1 MNIVNCYNKN
11 NDYHIDFRQLLE
23 EDEFAEYEE
32 KLRTRN
38 ISFTDI
44 AKEPSSVNEIISR
57 TVHNYV
63 INPDELRYIILDKTV
78 ILDVSSDSLIKLK
91 NAIKEYAGHFKNMII
106 IEQGG
111 DPVGD
116 LKRES
121 GNGRNFYL
129 FTESDRNKLI
139 SDVLDKIIEIED
151 NPGDKTANKSS
162 FNISKI
168 DDRKEEKGNAAESKA
183 NKIKANHA
191 VEEDKESESEH
202 LQESLQEEFDS
213 KKEKKEKLT
222 EKIVKGIKGKTEKKD
237 TEKKKSEK
245 KQPKEDA
252 SEDINN
258 ENEAVKVPKLH
269 SNPDLLKHLQPIDTE
284 ARIETR
290 INRQEELSVKEMLRR
305 GNGQGKDKNIISNSV
320 DDSRV
325 NRFTEERL
333 NQAVKMTHLLER
345 KKSWNTINNIIII
358 RGLYGNISATFL
370 SLVIA
375 NTLQSNNASIAY
387 INDSHHDFLYTVQNY
402 GIKKSGNFYVRD
414 NIVFLENFM
423 AIPDVNF
430 YIIDSKE
437 AYYSKKEA
445 LLENGF
451 KPYYLVVANGD
462 AKGISFL
469 KNEEGMLKAN
479 GIDEYRM
486 IVKDVNTEMY
496 NILYKELNPDKI
508 IEYKH
513 IDNGPFDSLAKNSSI
528 ANDLYRIFEEIDENN
543 RGEQISTLEVQ
554 ELEEDLEI

>member
-151 NPGDKTANKSS
+151 NPDDKIANKSS

-168 DDRKEEKGNAAESKA
+168 DDRKEEKGNAAKSKA
-183 NKIKANHA
+183 DKIKAKPA
-191 VEEDKESESEH
+191 VEEDKESEPDH
-202 LQESLQEEFDS
+202 LQESLQEEFEN

-222 EKIVKGIKGKTEKKD
+222 EKIVKGIKGKTEKKE

-258 ENEAVKVPKLH
+258 ENEAVKAPKLH

-325 NRFTEERL
+325 NIFTEERL

-370 SLVIA
+370 SLVMA

-508 IEYKH
+508 LEYKH
-513 IDNGPFDSLAKNSSI
+513 I
-528 ANDLYRIFEEIDENN
+528 
-543 RGEQISTLEVQ
+543 EVNCKSNFHT
-554 ELEEDLEI
+554 

>member
-32 KLRTRN
+32 KLRSRN

-63 INPDELRYIILDKTV
+63 INPDELKYIILDKTV

-151 NPGDKTANKSS
+151 NPGDKIANKSS

-168 DDRKEEKGNAAESKA
+168 DDRKEEKGNAAKSKA
-183 NKIKANHA
+183 DKIKAKTA
-191 VEEDKESESEH
+191 VEEDKESEPEH
-202 LQESLQEEFDS
+202 LQESLQEEFEN

-222 EKIVKGIKGKTEKKD
+222 EKIVKGIKGKTEKKE

-245 KQPKEDA
+245 KQPKEET
-252 SEDINN
+252 SEDINT
-258 ENEAVKVPKLH
+258 ENEAVKIPKLH

-305 GNGQGKDKNIISNSV
+305 GNGPGKDKNIISNSV

-486 IVKDVNTEMY
+486 IVKDVHTEMY

-543 RGEQISTLEVQ
+543 RGEQISTLEIQ
-554 ELEEDLEI
+554 EIEEDLEI

>member
-32 KLRTRN
+32 KLRSRN

-63 INPDELRYIILDKTV
+63 INPDELKYIILDKTV

-91 NAIKEYAGHFKNMII
+91 NAIREYAVHFKNMII

-151 NPGDKTANKSS
+151 NPGDKIANKSS

-168 DDRKEEKGNAAESKA
+168 DDRKEEKGNAAKSKA
-183 NKIKANHA
+183 DKIKAKTA
-191 VEEDKESESEH
+191 VEEDKESEPEH
-202 LQESLQEEFDS
+202 LQESLQEEFEN

-222 EKIVKGIKGKTEKKD
+222 EKIVKGIKGKTEKKE

-245 KQPKEDA
+245 QQKEEA

-258 ENEAVKVPKLH
+258 ENETVKVPNLH
-269 SNPDLLKHLQPIDTE
+269 SNPDLLKHLQPIDME

-305 GNGQGKDKNIISNSV
+305 GNSPGKDKNIISNSV

-437 AYYSKKEA
+437 AYYNKKEA

-496 NILYKELNPDKI
+496 NLLYKELNPDKI

-543 RGEQISTLEVQ
+543 RGEQISALEVQ

>member
-32 KLRTRN
+32 KLRSRN

-63 INPDELRYIILDKTV
+63 INPDELKYIILDKTV

-151 NPGDKTANKSS
+151 NPGDKIANKSS

-168 DDRKEEKGNAAESKA
+168 DDRKEEKGNAAKSKA
-183 NKIKANHA
+183 DKIKAKTA
-191 VEEDKESESEH
+191 VEEDKESEPEH
-202 LQESLQEEFDS
+202 LQESLQEEFEN

-222 EKIVKGIKGKTEKKD
+222 EKIVKGIKGKTEKKE

>member
-32 KLRTRN
+32 KLRSRN

-63 INPDELRYIILDKTV
+63 INPDELKYIILDKTV

-151 NPGDKTANKSS
+151 NPGDKIANKSS

-168 DDRKEEKGNAAESKA
+168 DDRKEEKGNAAKSKA
-183 NKIKANHA
+183 DKIKAKTA
-191 VEEDKESESEH
+191 VEEDKESEPEH
-202 LQESLQEEFDS
+202 LQESLQEEFEN

-222 EKIVKGIKGKTEKKD
+222 EKIVKGIKGKTEKKE

-245 KQPKEDA
+245 KQPKEEA
-252 SEDINN
+252 SEDINT

-305 GNGQGKDKNIISNSV
+305 GNGPGKDKNIISNSV

>member
-1 MNIVNCYNKN
+1 VNIVNCYNKN

-32 KLRTRN
+32 KLRSRN

-63 INPDELRYIILDKTV
+63 INPDELKYIILDKTV

-91 NAIKEYAGHFKNMII
+91 NAIREYAVHFKNMII

-151 NPGDKTANKSS
+151 NPGDKIANKSS

-168 DDRKEEKGNAAESKA
+168 DDRKEEKGNAAKSKA
-183 NKIKANHA
+183 DKIKAKTA
-191 VEEDKESESEH
+191 VEEDKESEPEH
-202 LQESLQEEFDS
+202 LQESLQEEFEN

-222 EKIVKGIKGKTEKKD
+222 EKIVKGIKGKTEKKE

-245 KQPKEDA
+245 QQKEEA

-258 ENEAVKVPKLH
+258 ENETVKVPNLH
-269 SNPDLLKHLQPIDTE
+269 SNPDLLKHLQPIDME

-305 GNGQGKDKNIISNSV
+305 GNSPGKDKNIISNSV

-437 AYYSKKEA
+437 AYYNKKEA

-496 NILYKELNPDKI
+496 NLLYKELNPDKI

-543 RGEQISTLEVQ
+543 RGEQISALEVQ

>member
-32 KLRTRN
+32 KLRTRK

-91 NAIKEYAGHFKNMII
+91 NAIKEYAGRHFKNMII

-129 FTESDRNKLI
+129 FTESNRNKLV

-151 NPGDKTANKSS
+151 NPGDKIANKSS

-168 DDRKEEKGNAAESKA
+168 DDRKEEKGNAAKSKA
-183 NKIKANHA
+183 EKIKAKHA
-191 VEEDKESESEH
+191 VEEDKESEPDH
-202 LQESLQEEFDS
+202 LQESLQEKFEN

-222 EKIVKGIKGKTEKKD
+222 EKIVKGIKGKTEKKE

-245 KQPKEDA
+245 KQPKEEA
-252 SEDINN
+252 SEEINT

-305 GNGQGKDKNIISNSV
+305 GNGPGKDKNIISNSV

-402 GIKKSGNFYVRD
+402 GIKKSGNF
-414 NIVFLENFM
+414 
-423 AIPDVNF
+423 
-430 YIIDSKE
+430 
-437 AYYSKKEA
+437 
-445 LLENGF
+445 
-451 KPYYLVVANGD
+451 
-462 AKGISFL
+462 
-469 KNEEGMLKAN
+469 
-479 GIDEYRM
+479 
-486 IVKDVNTEMY
+486 
-496 NILYKELNPDKI
+496 
-508 IEYKH
+508 
-513 IDNGPFDSLAKNSSI
+513 
-528 ANDLYRIFEEIDENN
+528 
-543 RGEQISTLEVQ
+543 
-554 ELEEDLEI
+554 